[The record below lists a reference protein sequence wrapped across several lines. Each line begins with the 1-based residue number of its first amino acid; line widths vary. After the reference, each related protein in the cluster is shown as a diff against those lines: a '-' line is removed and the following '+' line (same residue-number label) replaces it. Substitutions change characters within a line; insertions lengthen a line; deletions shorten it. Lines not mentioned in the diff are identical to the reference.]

1 MMDIYEKMA
10 DEDKCTFIDLYVRS
24 SNKKA
29 VQVYKNFGYIVYE
42 VLKDYYESEAA
53 YDMHKSLSLDVDS
66 KYMIPVSSP
75 GICT

>member
-1 MMDIYEKMA
+1 M
-10 DEDKCTFIDLYVRS
+10 RS

-53 YDMHKSLSLDVDS
+53 YGNSNLYLGCHIGS
-66 KYMIPVSSP
+66 
-75 GICT
+75 